1 MSRLLLIDH
10 DERFAR
16 QLERHVEV
24 LGCEFTFVP
33 TLRAGRR
40 SGLMEACS
48 VVLLSEHM
56 PDGDSLEMLEQL
68 CQARTGPEVLLVTDR
83 ISLQSAKKAIR
94 SGAWGYMT
102 KQDLLHRKAAPL
114 LHALRC
120 YTEKIL
126 TGNQVKTLRPE
137 GVIGQSSAMLNCFE
151 KMAYAAKSEANVL
164 INGRTGTGKELFAR
178 AIHNH
183 SARKQG
189 NLVVVDCAAMPEKL
203 IESLLF
209 GHEKGV
215 YTGAGHSRPGL
226 VAQADKGSLFL
237 DEIGEMPLGTQKILL
252 RVLQERRY
260 RPVGAAEET
269 TSDFRLIA
277 ATNRNLDQ
285 MAAQGAF
292 RRDLLYRLQTIKIE
306 LPALRER
313 QEDIK
318 LLSSHF
324 VGRICR
330 RQETDPKSL
339 SQDILDSL
347 CAYPWP
353 GNVRELINALETAVA
368 SAGQEEILFSC
379 HLPTYIRIKTAQSA
393 VIDFQ
398 GNRPQENPAA
408 FPAITED
415 DLPKFKAFR
424 RNISTQIEKEYLKK
438 LLESVRSDMK
448 QAMKISHLSRSRFYE
463 LLKVHD
469 LQSACQI

>member
-16 QLERHVEV
+16 QLERYTAEV
-24 LGCEFTFVP
+24 GCQLTCFSS
-33 TLRAGRR
+33 LRAGQR
-40 SGLMEACS
+40 SGLMETSS

-56 PDGDSLEMLEQL
+56 PDGDSLEAIERL
-68 CQARTGPEVLLVTDR
+68 CQVPNGPEVLLVTDH
-83 ISLQSAKKAIR
+83 ISLNSAKKAIR

-102 KQDLLHRKAAPL
+102 KQDLLDRNAAPL

-120 YTEKIL
+120 HAEKIQ
-126 TGNQVKTLRPE
+126 TSDQIKRLRPE
-137 GVIGQSSAMLNCFE
+137 EVIGQSSAMLNCFE
-151 KMAYAAKSEANVL
+151 KLAYAARSEASVL

-215 YTGAGHSRPGL
+215 YTGASHARSGL

-237 DEIGEMPLGTQKILL
+237 DEIGEMPLTTQKILL
-252 RVLQERRY
+252 RVLQERRF
-260 RPVGAAEET
+260 RPVGAAKEMA
-269 TSDFRLIA
+269 SDFRLIA

-292 RRDLLYRLQTIKIE
+292 RWDLLYRLQTIKIE
-306 LPALRER
+306 LPALCER
-313 QEDIK
+313 KEDIRP
-318 LLSSHF
+318 LCSHF
-324 VGRICR
+324 VDKICR
-330 RQETDPKSL
+330 RQEMDPKNL

-347 CAYPWP
+347 YAYPWP

-368 SAGQEEILFSC
+368 SAGREEVLFSC
-379 HLPTYIRIKTAQSA
+379 HLPIYIRIKTAQSA
-393 VIDFQ
+393 VMAFQ
-398 GNRPQENPAA
+398 GNRPLANPAA
-408 FPAITED
+408 FDAVTAD
-415 DLPKFKAFR
+415 DLPKFKSFR
-424 RNISTQIEKEYLKK
+424 RKMSTQIEKEYLKN
-438 LLESVRSDMK
+438 LLQTVRSDVK

-469 LQSACQI
+469 LQSACHI